1 MRIGGR
7 GATATSTRRVVVP
20 SPQDLEMAKED
31 ALLQLKIG
39 RSAHY
44 YIVLVSAALFL
55 DGALV
60 LFVQPALT
68 GFAPTAFRS
77 LFFLVP
83 PLVGGVYLSFFSL
96 RLKWEAFQL
105 WPWESH
111 FSLTVVS
118 AALSVVLM
126 AILGSSLSGIGPAA
140 NWDLLPGFYALVLLS
155 ISLPMAALSLTWHGW
170 PRPKIFSLVA
180 ALAPLPLGA
189 VLILP
194 MANAAAAVDAL
205 AISLFACAFLYQ
217 TSGSFLHLMASG
229 TPAHEQAVIT
239 VGQSRMFLL
248 AEDVRKREDVLR
260 LRESSLAK
268 REANVEVAQA
278 SVERQKESLAEARG
292 EIDTLELD
300 LQHRSDGLSQEQ
312 KTWAAKMAEA
322 RASARAV
329 EDRTAAVMLKE
340 QDLAHRMPQ
349 IGDREQRAIQKEGE
363 VTRRTVELSQR
374 EDELARRAQQI
385 GETESR
391 LEARRQEIDKKT
403 LEHLQRES
411 ELRSRTAILGASL
424 TAPGAASDQVKDIEQ
439 REARLAQLK
448 LVLDEQNLLL
458 GRKAREAEG
467 LLADA
472 RKRADQ
478 NIRLESALTQREGAL
493 RQKEADTQQ
502 QYENASQ
509 RVQAYEDSLKRYES
523 QFSDLAHREATV
535 STTLEETARTGATI
549 QQREQSLRDKEQHLQ
564 RSQGDIDQSMRLA
577 IERRKE
583 LDDREADLRLR
594 EMALVESGGDP
605 EEWLA
610 SPAAAPKRSGFR
622 WRSRST
628 TTDTAEPVLAPLSI
642 ADIAATASALD
653 PATARQ
659 ATGVARLD
667 DLLRGG
673 LPPRSHVL
681 LLGPPYIGKEAV
693 LYAFVAEGLKRS
705 QPAIVVTAS
714 RPPDEVA
721 HELSR
726 WVPNL
731 GHMEKRGQ
739 LIWIDATDPASK
751 HRTSSTRLIVKGP
764 SDHAGILTSL
774 VAATKSVESAHPDGF
789 RVAFLGLGTSLT
801 QEDPKSGFS
810 FLQNFVGILKP
821 RPATAM
827 YGIDSGAIS
836 EGQVATIQGRMD
848 GSIHFQSQQ
857 GRTSLAVQG
866 LGDAVTRDW
875 VEYRATDR
883 SITVGSFALERIR

>member
-1 MRIGGR
+1 
-7 GATATSTRRVVVP
+7 
-20 SPQDLEMAKED
+20 MAKED

-105 WPWESH
+105 WPWETH

-118 AALSVVLM
+118 AGLSVVLM

-155 ISLPMAALSLTWHGW
+155 ISLPMAALALTWHGW
-170 PRPKIFSLVA
+170 PRPKIFSLAA

-189 VLILP
+189 VLVLP

-268 REANVEVAQA
+268 REAHVEVAQA
-278 SVERQKESLAEARG
+278 SIERQKESLAEARG

-349 IGDREQRAIQKEGE
+349 IGDREQRAIQKESE

-391 LEARRQEIDKKT
+391 LEARRQELDKKT

-424 TAPGAASDQVKDIEQ
+424 TAPGAASDQLKDIEQ

-467 LLADA
+467 LLAEA

-564 RSQGDIDQSMRLA
+564 RSQSDIDQSMRLA

-594 EMALVESGGDP
+594 EMALAESGGDP

-610 SPAAAPKRSGFR
+610 STASAPKRSGFR
-622 WRSRST
+622 WRSKIHDDRHGG
-628 TTDTAEPVLAPLSI
+628 TDPGP
-642 ADIAATASALD
+642 ALD
-653 PATARQ
+653 RRYRRHGVRSRSATARQ
-659 ATGVARLD
+659 STGVARLD

-705 QPAIVVTAS
+705 QPAILVTAS

-739 LIWIDATDPASK
+739 LIWIDATDPASRHK
-751 HRTSSTRLIVKGP
+751 TSSTRLIVKGP

-774 VAATKSVESAHPDGF
+774 VAATKNVESAHPDGF

-801 QEDPKSGFS
+801 QEDSKSGFG

-821 RPATAM
+821 RQATAM